1 MSTRLTTAVKSPW
14 FLIVGGIV
22 AILSLV
28 AALTGSVPELS
39 KSRTKATSLVA
50 EPVNKQFVTDFAL
63 PLNAPID
70 QMPQTD
76 AGFYCDTGMIEWLR
90 RFGTEVPPYQRI
102 SIRSAAEDGSMLV
115 VDNLRAVDV
124 NRYEP
129 QPVMHFQCPD
139 GGNADAAVLEL
150 RLDRDRKAQE
160 LVADSPAGTRPF
172 AFNLEPGEQGNLELR
187 MTSDDTY
194 SYSGRIV
201 ADVSAGTTK
210 ETVSLPLNG
219 EDAGKFDRIGL
230 GKYARLVV
238 APGRTKNQF
247 QCVLYPVGFTK
258 WHPTNES
265 FDDLFD
271 CSAEKVRSVLAE
283 IGRSS

>member
-1 MSTRLTTAVKSPW
+1 MNNRLSSFVKSPR
-14 FLIVGGIV
+14 FLLAG
-22 AILSLV
+22 AIIAVLSLV
-28 AALTGSVPELS
+28 AALMGPIPELS

-50 EPVNKQFVTDFAL
+50 EPVNKTFVSEFAL
-63 PLNAPID
+63 PLDAPLD
-70 QMPQTD
+70 QLPQTD
-76 AGFYCDTGMIEWLR
+76 SGFYCDMGMVEWLR

-102 SIRSAAEDGSMLV
+102 SIRSTAQDGSMLV

-139 GGNADAAVLEL
+139 GGNADTAVLEL

-160 LVADSPAGTRPF
+160 LVDGSPKNTRPF

-187 MTSDDTY
+187 MKSDDTY

-201 ADVSAGTTK
+201 ADVSTGTAK

-219 EDAGKFDRIGL
+219 EDTEKFDRVGL
-230 GKYARLVV
+230 GKYGRLIVS
-238 APGRTKNQF
+238 PGRTKDIF
-247 QCVLYPVGFTK
+247 QCTLYPVGFSK
-258 WHPTNES
+258 WTPEGEM
-265 FDDLFD
+265 FDDVFD
-271 CSAEKVRSVLAE
+271 CSLQKARLLLAE